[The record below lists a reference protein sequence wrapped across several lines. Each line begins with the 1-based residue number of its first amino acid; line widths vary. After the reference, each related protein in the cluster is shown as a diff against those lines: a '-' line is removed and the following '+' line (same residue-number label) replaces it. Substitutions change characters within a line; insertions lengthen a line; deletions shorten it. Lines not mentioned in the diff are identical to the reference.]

1 MRTTTTIALF
11 LLVSAIFAYPT
22 LRGEGTTKFTE
33 YAEDHLELI
42 DEITLD
48 DKSVVVRRAPATK
61 HALGEVT
68 IEKRKKEREYVLTKS
83 SDLGVTLRK
92 SEDHQYWEWYDAN
105 NNLLNRCPANP
116 YISEIVD
123 VNTNGYWLMFE
134 ELKEDPYDFIEE
146 QYDFDG
152 PLIYAADFRY
162 NVESS
167 NFPSQSGVVIYDQNG
182 NKMTQV
188 DLECGDV
195 SYIEMSPSGNYFI
208 VAAHPKTF
216 LMSID
221 GLIKREFM
229 KSGGVYISFSPSED
243 LAVLGP
249 PLPYVIDLETG
260 EILAKIHGTYDSSTI
275 AISDKDAGIVAV
287 RGNIGILVFDIWA
300 EKQIARFRQ
309 NGTNIQLSGDGRLLS
324 FRGIGKVVTY
334 RLDGIDGEQSE

>member
-1 MRTTTTIALF
+1 MRTTITIALL

-22 LRGEGTTKFTE
+22 LQGEGITKFTE

-116 YISEIVD
+116 YISKIVP

-134 ELKEDPYDFIEE
+134 EPKEDPYDFIEE
-146 QYDFDG
+146 QYNYDG
-152 PLIYAADFRY
+152 PLIYAADFRC

-167 NFPSQSGVVIYDQNG
+167 NFPSQSGVVIFDQDG

-188 DLECGDV
+188 ELAGGSITDID
-195 SYIEMSPSGNYFI
+195 ISPLGKYFR
-208 VAAHPKTF
+208 VAAWPNIVIMTIKG
-216 LMSID
+216 SIVWQSD
-221 GLIKREFM
+221 TEGSRTIT
-229 KSGGVYISFSPSED
+229 FSPNEELAFLGVGQCKVLD
-243 LAVLGP
+243 LSNGK
-249 PLPYVIDLETG
+249 Y
-260 EILAKIHGTYDSSTI
+260 LANIPCFFEQTTSV
-275 AISDKDAGIVAV
+275 AISDKEAGIVAV
-287 RGNIGILVFDIWA
+287 PGYNEILVFDIWA
-300 EKQIARFRQ
+300 GKQIARFRQ
-309 NGTNIQLSGDGRLLS
+309 KGTNIQLSGDGRLLS

-334 RLDGIDGEQSE
+334 RLDGIDGE